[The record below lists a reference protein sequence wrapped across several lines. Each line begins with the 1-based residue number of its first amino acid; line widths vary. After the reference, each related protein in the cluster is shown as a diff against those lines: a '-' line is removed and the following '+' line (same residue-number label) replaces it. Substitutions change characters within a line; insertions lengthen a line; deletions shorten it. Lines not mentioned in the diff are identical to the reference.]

1 MFIDG
6 CETVG
11 NQRKTT
17 GELPGSDRH

>member
-11 NQRKTT
+11 NQPKTT
-17 GELPGSDRH
+17 GELSGSARR